1 LDSVHIGQSNL
12 VHLLKTIPPAKLVI
26 THDKY
31 FAAALAT
38 RAVFFDKGKLVADG
52 LVDEIVPRFH
62 WNYSAL
68 PADLR
73 YSAQRRF

>member
-1 LDSVHIGQSNL
+1 LPQ
-12 VHLLKTIPPAKLVI
+12 AKLII
-26 THDKY
+26 THDTH

-38 RAVFFDKGKLVADG
+38 RAVFFQKGKLVAEG
-52 LVDEIVPRFH
+52 SVDEIIQRFN
-62 WNYSAL
+62 WNYSPL